1 MLLTVSKRA
10 LEEKDISLEEFLIL
24 YLCFKECDIQ
34 KTIKSIIDKGLAY
47 KDLSNPLSLVL
58 SDNNKEL
65 ITDIIINSDRKIVNT
80 EDSFNSL
87 ARKLREI
94 YPEGK
99 KPGTTYYWR
108 DSSSVIAKKLKTLV
122 VKFDFH
128 FTEEEAIE
136 ATKKY
141 VEDHRNDDKYMHLL
155 KYFILKTDTV
165 TGECKSEFMSIIE
178 NKDQHTVSEN
188 DWVDIK

>member
-1 MLLTVSKRA
+1 MSLTVNDKVLSENN
-10 LEEKDISLEEFLIL
+10 LTLEEFLVL

-34 KTIKSIIDKGLAY
+34 KTITTLIDKEFAY
-47 KDLSNPLSLVL
+47 KDLKNPLSLVL

-65 ITDIIINSDRKIVNT
+65 ITDILINSDRKIVNT

-141 VEDHRNDDKYMHLL
+141 VEEHKQDDRYMHLL
-155 KYFILKTDTV
+155 KYFILKTDPT

-178 NKDQHTVSEN
+178 NKDQKSVTEN
-188 DWVDIK
+188 DWVNIK